1 VPSFCAVK
9 ILFGGLERTRLWTGI
24 PC

>member
-1 VPSFCAVK
+1 VPGFGAVK